1 MAWWWA
7 ASGVLFLV
15 VIPVVAVLGFLVV
28 RRGLVVKR
36 HLDRI
41 SQTFEDVVEADGY
54 GELDRT
60 CRQVEALRRVT
71 AEYVDALPSRRIALP
86 RWPGG
91 SE

>member
-15 VIPVVAVLGFLVV
+15 VIPVVAVLGVRVV
-28 RRGLVVKR
+28 RRGLMVKR

-41 SQTFEDVVEADGY
+41 SRTLGDTAEAGGL

-60 CRQVEALRRVT
+60 RQQATALHRIT
-71 AEYVDALPSRRIALP
+71 GEYVDALPSRDITLP
-86 RWPGG
+86 RRPQG